1 MDLIIIQK
9 NEMGEGVSQDRVSL
23 YGSVVLEPRKL
34 SASASLVLG

>member
-23 YGSVVLEPRKL
+23 YGWFCCP
-34 SASASLVLG
+34 